1 MKFFIVLFWL
11 FSGFGFCQSNTIYK
25 DIIKELNVY
34 NTSKAKILIG
44 SLGYDEK
51 RFFLAEIDY
60 IEKGKLESDFV
71 FSLANTKNPFLKSLF
86 YNALGDLQLRTSKKF
101 THKAHLN
108 YLKSFE
114 IANTQNDI
122 FLKEEVLRRI
132 LINYQM
138 NNMNSGDYE
147 KYAATYLKIS
157 SDDINIFWAK
167 YYDFYLKA
175 YKKYKNEKINFSSKS
190 YDSLLPLVQEHPI
203 LLGKV
208 YQMKDVCSAIDKQ
221 VDTKEAIQLSKN
233 YFSKSKHFIARKA
246 LLGIILN
253 EAVNDIEENNFPVG
267 IKKLR
272 NCLSNKSINPDEQLQ
287 LLVIGSLYDAYSK
300 INKVDSALYF
310 LNQKNNLEAQ
320 IKNNENYI
328 ITHEIDARFQLKEKN
343 RQIFT
348 LTALNINYQKN
359 KIYYFIT
366 IFIILLLVVYFVNKW
381 KKSEINKRKL
391 AAENQYLETQHFKTV
406 EELKTVKKLIE
417 KESIILKDKTKV
429 NLELLAFIKAD
440 DHYLSIHTIEKRKH
454 FVRGKLSEIIE
465 ELPSNFI
472 KCHRSYIINKNHIKQ
487 IQSKFIIMN
496 DNSEIPVS
504 RGFRM

>member
-175 YKKYKNEKINFSSKS
+175 YKKYKNEKF
-190 YDSLLPLVQEHPI
+190 Y
-203 LLGKV
+203 
-208 YQMKDVCSAIDKQ
+208 
-221 VDTKEAIQLSKN
+221 
-233 YFSKSKHFIARKA
+233 
-246 LLGIILN
+246 
-253 EAVNDIEENNFPVG
+253 
-267 IKKLR
+267 
-272 NCLSNKSINPDEQLQ
+272 
-287 LLVIGSLYDAYSK
+287 
-300 INKVDSALYF
+300 
-310 LNQKNNLEAQ
+310 
-320 IKNNENYI
+320 
-328 ITHEIDARFQLKEKN
+328 
-343 RQIFT
+343 
-348 LTALNINYQKN
+348 
-359 KIYYFIT
+359 
-366 IFIILLLVVYFVNKW
+366 
-381 KKSEINKRKL
+381 
-391 AAENQYLETQHFKTV
+391 
-406 EELKTVKKLIE
+406 
-417 KESIILKDKTKV
+417 
-429 NLELLAFIKAD
+429 
-440 DHYLSIHTIEKRKH
+440 
-454 FVRGKLSEIIE
+454 
-465 ELPSNFI
+465 
-472 KCHRSYIINKNHIKQ
+472 
-487 IQSKFIIMN
+487 
-496 DNSEIPVS
+496 
-504 RGFRM
+504 